1 MGVLNAQG
9 DTILVV
15 EAKVESNP
23 APNKSLDLP
32 NIMFINTQSRSMFG
46 DNLDTKIDLDK
57 GDKLTQTQ
65 LILPQF
71 IKLANPYEQADD

>member
-1 MGVLNAQG
+1 M
-9 DTILVV
+9 VV
-15 EAKVESNP
+15 ERNQDRNP
-23 APNKSLDLP
+23 DENSKQEAPNIVFTNS
-32 NIMFINTQSRSMFG
+32 QSRSMFG